1 MILVCFS
8 HAENPHDRG
17 KHGLNDCC
25 LWFCAQ
31 SALRQLV
38 DQPIRDVLL
47 LLQAILLKQAIK
59 TVKTYNFSSSI
70 LKSYKFAAESR
81 MLQIKIFNASG
92 FEVKFSIF

>member
-8 HAENPHDRG
+8 HAENPCDRG
-17 KHGLNDCC
+17 KHGLNDC

-31 SALRQLV
+31 SALRQPV
-38 DQPIRDVLL
+38 DQPIRDVLLL

-70 LKSYKFAAESR
+70 FEN
-81 MLQIKIFNASG
+81 LQIRG
-92 FEVKFSIF
+92 